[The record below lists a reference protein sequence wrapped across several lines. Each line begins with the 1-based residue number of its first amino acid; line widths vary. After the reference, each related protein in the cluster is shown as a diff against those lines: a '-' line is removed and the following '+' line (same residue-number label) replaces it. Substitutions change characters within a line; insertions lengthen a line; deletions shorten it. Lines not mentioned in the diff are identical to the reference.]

1 MLHLEIYPRFF
12 PQALREAKRMR
23 EEREQQRAR
32 EIERYKKLNAM
43 AEAFYRKYLLRR
55 CIIALVEK
63 KNNDMKKAEDYYRR
77 CLLQKVFVMWKIET
91 ERQNKI
97 KSELAVLLYNRNL
110 LRCTLQK
117 WKEIVREQRKK
128 DQVARD
134 FSDLKLQNKYFKVWR
149 IKAVEY
155 KVERSKSERLALKHY
170 EAKLKTKYF
179 NMWKRYPEIMPLI
192 MERKRIRNTWREIVQ
207 EVIPDFDP
215 RQRGVIL
222 ED

>member
-1 MLHLEIYPRFF
+1 
-12 PQALREAKRMR
+12 MR

-32 EIERYKKLNAM
+32 EVERYKKLNAM

-55 CIIALVEK
+55 CIIALVKK
-63 KNNDMKKAEDYYRR
+63 KNNNMKKAENHYKR
-77 CLLQKVFVMWKIET
+77 CLLQKVFMRWKMET

-97 KSELAVLLYNRNL
+97 KFELAISLYKRNL
-110 LRCTLQK
+110 LRYVLQK
-117 WKEIVREQRKK
+117 WKKMVKEERRK

-134 FSDLKLQNKYFKVWR
+134 FFDMKLQNKYFKVWK
-149 IKAVEY
+149 IKIMEY
-155 KVERSKSERLALKHY
+155 KIERLKSERLALEHY
-170 EAKLKTKYF
+170 KEKLKIKYF
-179 NMWKRYPEIMPLI
+179 NMWKRYPEIVPI
-192 MERKRIRNTWREIVQ
+192 IRERKRIRNMWREIVQ

>member
-1 MLHLEIYPRFF
+1 
-12 PQALREAKRMR
+12 MR

-32 EIERYKKLNAM
+32 EVERYKKLNSM

-63 KNNDMKKAEDYYRR
+63 KNNDMKKAEDYYKR
-77 CLLQKVFVMWKIET
+77 CLLKKVFMMWKMEA

-97 KSELAVLLYNRNL
+97 KSELAISLYYRNL
-110 LRCTLQK
+110 LRHALQK
-117 WKEIVREQRKK
+117 WKEVMKEERRK

-134 FSDLKLQNKYFKVWR
+134 FSDMRLQNKYFKVWR

-155 KVERSKSERLALKHY
+155 KVERLKSERLALEHY
-170 EAKLKTKYF
+170 EEKLKIKYF
-179 NMWKRYPEIMPLI
+179 NMWKRYPEIVPII
-192 MERKRIRNTWREIVQ
+192 MERKRVRNMWREIVQ

>member
-1 MLHLEIYPRFF
+1 
-12 PQALREAKRMR
+12 MR

-32 EIERYKKLNAM
+32 EIERYKKLNSM

-55 CIIALVEK
+55 CMTVLVEK
-63 KNNDMKKAEDYYRR
+63 KNNDMKKAEDYYKRR
-77 CLLQKVFVMWKIET
+77 LLQKVFVMWKMET

-97 KSELAVLLYNRNL
+97 KSELAISLYNRNL
-110 LRCTLQK
+110 SWHALRK
-117 WKEIVREQRKK
+117 WKEIVKDERKK

-134 FSDLKLQNKYFKVWR
+134 FSDMKLQNKWFKVWKL
-149 IKAVEY
+149 KAVEY
-155 KVERSKSERLALKHY
+155 KVEQLKKERLALEHY
-170 EAKLKTKYF
+170 KEKLKNKYF
-179 NMWKRYPEIMPLI
+179 NMWKRYPEMVPII
-192 MERKRIRNTWREIVQ
+192 VERKRIRNMWREIVQ